1 MLTVGAAGRTEAKLS
16 PEDAFERVS
25 EGGGSVACT
34 APGPEEKPTYVS
46 KTLFKGLDLPI
57 DDGHAGPHPRVGMA
71 APGAPTAT
79 PLGRHSSPANGL
91 PRLPD
96 PGGGASDGRGRT
108 AGLAGQ
114 GPAGV
119 SGSGQS
125 GGKAQYLQHLGNHQ
139 ALSPLATDP
148 TSRVRV
154 AHATLLVIS
163 SPGEQKN
170 TKTSARP
177 SLTPLARAPT
187 EE

>member
-16 PEDAFERVS
+16 PEDAFKRVS

-71 APGAPTAT
+71 APGAPAAT
-79 PLGRHSSPANGL
+79 PLGRHSSPADGL

-96 PGGGASDGRGRT
+96 PGGGALDGRGRT

-119 SGSGQS
+119 SSSGQS

-139 ALSPLATDP
+139 ALSPL
-148 TSRVRV
+148 SRHRPNVSCACSTRYTFGHFFPRRKEKHQNECPPKLD
-154 AHATLLVIS
+154 APGQS
-163 SPGEQKN
+163 SH
-170 TKTSARP
+170 
-177 SLTPLARAPT
+177 
-187 EE
+187 